1 MQLLD
6 LVRWVPL
13 RQRQPQSLLCRSR
26 RLRCHRQTPNKSAT
40 FVTNGA
46 AAGGDQTTVVT
57 AIDIA
62 AMTMRGLAIIDDPM
76 ATMAGMR
83 MVVVAGITV
92 GTTTTTDDIDE
103 VLALSIMRQ
112 LKFTGAL
119 LSQAIGGNTGRTLLG
134 AGAGVLLGAAVAD
147 STNPCP
153 GGPPI

>member
-1 MQLLD
+1 M
-6 LVRWVPL
+6 
-13 RQRQPQSLLCRSR
+13 
-26 RLRCHRQTPNKSAT
+26 
-40 FVTNGA
+40 
-46 AAGGDQTTVVT
+46 VT

-83 MVVVAGITV
+83 MVAVAGITV

-119 LSQAIGGNTGRTLLG
+119 RGQAIGGNIGCTLPG
-134 AGAGVLLGAAVAD
+134 AGAGALLGAAVAD
-147 STNPCP
+147 STNPRP
-153 GGPPI
+153 SGPPI

>member
-1 MQLLD
+1 M
-6 LVRWVPL
+6 
-13 RQRQPQSLLCRSR
+13 
-26 RLRCHRQTPNKSAT
+26 
-40 FVTNGA
+40 
-46 AAGGDQTTVVT
+46 VT

>member
-1 MQLLD
+1 M
-6 LVRWVPL
+6 
-13 RQRQPQSLLCRSR
+13 
-26 RLRCHRQTPNKSAT
+26 

-46 AAGGDQTTVVT
+46 AAGGDRTTVVT

-119 LSQAIGGNTGRTLLG
+119 LGRPLAETPEALSSALALASCLGQQSLTQPIRVRAVRRCEGDRMRLPRGPGTSPSNPSAI
-134 AGAGVLLGAAVAD
+134 
-147 STNPCP
+147 S
-153 GGPPI
+153 